1 MPFFTNWTTPF
12 GPTNSVYIG
21 NLKKS
26 RSIDFHSYL
35 RNLALSSRLDR
46 SYNFIINQTCYSILI
61 ATALVVWWKDRKQYV
76 FEKFA
81 WSCTLLNLLQ
91 QPHNGSSCH
100 TMCLISHSFV
110 EKILRGQL
118 FWHVPSMLS
127 KIDNIISI
135 SCDLNFF
142 FLHSLLL
149 VLTSG
154 LICYGYYL
162 TWNLNSDTFF
172 DKRNTLLKYGFWK
185 KSLRKNATLNSW
197 TLSSSE
203 KGTCSNKS

>member
-26 RSIDFHSYL
+26 RSIDFHTYL

-46 SYNFIINQTCYSILI
+46 SYNFIINHMRYSILI

-110 EKILRGQL
+110 EKNTEGTTFLACTINVVQNWQHNIDFMWPELLFPPFTTLSTYKWSNLLWILFDLEFEFRYL
-118 FWHVPSMLS
+118 FW
-127 KIDNIISI
+127 
-135 SCDLNFF
+135 
-142 FLHSLLL
+142 
-149 VLTSG
+149 
-154 LICYGYYL
+154 
-162 TWNLNSDTFF
+162 
-172 DKRNTLLKYGFWK
+172 
-185 KSLRKNATLNSW
+185 
-197 TLSSSE
+197 
-203 KGTCSNKS
+203 